1 MTGTVEALT
10 VVARVRAGEADAARE
25 AIARWW
31 AAGPSPFAAVPGTH
45 LARLQVLRPPRRRWG
60 RGPADYVLL
69 AADVDPP
76 LDAWLAGLCARAGP
90 AVDAV
95 LSHCAR
101 YPGASDP
108 AAFAR
113 WIAANR
119 LAVGFSVVADAR
131 STVTETAAALALHR
145 RLGAFA
151 QRVQGLGP
159 GDLHAAWRAEFGE

>member
-1 MTGTVEALT
+1 VTGTIEALT

-31 AAGPSPFAAVPGTH
+31 GAGPSPFATVPGTH
-45 LARLQVLRPPRRRWG
+45 LARLQVLRPPRRRWP

-76 LDAWLAGLCARAGP
+76 LGRWLTSLCAHAGP
-90 AVDAV
+90 ALDAV

-108 AAFAR
+108 AVLAR

-119 LAVGFSVVADAR
+119 LPVGFSVVAAPR
-131 STVTETAAALALHR
+131 RTVAETAEALALQQ
-145 RLGAFA
+145 RLAAFA

-159 GDLHAAWRAEFGE
+159 ADLHAAWRAEFGE

>member
-1 MTGTVEALT
+1 VAEALT
-10 VVARVRAGEADAARE
+10 VVPRVRAGEADAARE
-25 AIARWW
+25 AIRRWW

-45 LARLQVLRPPRRRWG
+45 LGRLQVLRPPRRRWR

-76 LDAWLAGLCARAGP
+76 LGAWLTSLCVHAGP

-95 LSHCAR
+95 LAHCAR
-101 YPGASDP
+101 YPGAADP

-119 LAVGFSVVADAR
+119 LKVGFSVVAAPR
-131 STVTETAAALALHR
+131 STVEETAEALALHR

-159 GDLHAAWRAEFGE
+159 GDLHAAWRAEFGG

>member
-1 MTGTVEALT
+1 VAEALAA
-10 VVARVRAGEADAARE
+10 VARVRAGEADATRA
-25 AIARWW
+25 AIRRWW
-31 AAGPSPFAAVPGTH
+31 GAGPSPFAGVPGTH

-60 RGPADYVLL
+60 RAPADYVLL

-76 LDAWLAGLCARAGP
+76 LGAWLTSLCTHAGP

-101 YPGASDP
+101 YPGTVDP
-108 AAFAR
+108 AVFAR

-119 LAVGFSVVADAR
+119 LAVGFSVVADSR
-131 STVTETAAALALHR
+131 STVAETEAALALHR

-159 GDLHAAWRAEFGE
+159 GDLHAAWCAAFGE